1 MLLIYSK
8 PKRSS
13 FQTVYDVCHD
23 GHSPLFFS
31 PFFFFSFGSVM
42 STLPSSHSNHRR
54 RRSRSR
60 KKLKRPP
67 PSQKPAPSAA
77 ASHLRLAVCVSARKV
92 RHSCAEELQKSL
104 FTTRSP
110 SDEILTRD
118 INPVGA
124 FQETTFFV
132 QIKHKNK
139 PNHCEH
145 FFFFF

>member
-1 MLLIYSK
+1 MLFIYSK

-23 GHSPLFFS
+23 GHSPLFH
-31 PFFFFSFGSVM
+31 PFFFFLDFSFGSVM
-42 STLPSSHSNHRR
+42 STLTPSHSNHRR
-54 RRSRSR
+54 RRRR
-60 KKLKRPP
+60 KNKLKPPP

-118 INPVGA
+118 INPVGS
-124 FQETTFFV
+124 FQETTFLS
-132 QIKHKNK
+132 K
-139 PNHCEH
+139 
-145 FFFFF
+145 